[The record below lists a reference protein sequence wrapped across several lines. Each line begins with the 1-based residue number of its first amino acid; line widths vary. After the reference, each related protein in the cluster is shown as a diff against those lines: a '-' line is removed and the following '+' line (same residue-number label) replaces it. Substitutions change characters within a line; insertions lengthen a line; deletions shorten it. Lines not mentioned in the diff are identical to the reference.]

1 MVLILSENVFIS
13 VNWLFLADVPI
24 NSNSSSTTRSARTKR
39 QGTKSVSYVPVRVRL
54 FIADAYLLQP
64 RSPGQVL
71 PLRVPL
77 GFSLELV
84 LNVSCF
90 TRSAVFPSKIGA
102 PVFGARRPTK
112 TSLDT
117 QRSN

>member
-39 QGTKSVSYVPVRVRL
+39 QGTKSVSYVHVRVRL

-64 RSPGQVL
+64 RSRGQVL

-84 LNVSCF
+84 LNVSQYILFLADVPINKVDYASVRMRKRGSVCLC
-90 TRSAVFPSKIGA
+90 V
-102 PVFGARRPTK
+102 
-112 TSLDT
+112 
-117 QRSN
+117 

>member
-39 QGTKSVSYVPVRVRL
+39 QGTKSVSYVHVRVRL

-64 RSPGQVL
+64 RSRGQVL

-77 GFSLELV
+77 GFSL
-84 LNVSCF
+84 LNVSQYILFLADVPINKVDYASVRMRKRGSVCLC
-90 TRSAVFPSKIGA
+90 V
-102 PVFGARRPTK
+102 
-112 TSLDT
+112 
-117 QRSN
+117 